1 MWPWE
6 KVPRSVADGILDDET
21 YDWLAVVGGMLRS
34 GGRPVVVGEPALRD
48 ANGLAATHTG
58 IDVNHTGSA
67 GLAGAIELLRRGE
80 IGPDDHVAVIF
91 TGIRRRSASVGE
103 PS

>member
-1 MWPWE
+1 
-6 KVPRSVADGILDDET
+6 VAGGILDDET
-21 YDWLAVVGGMLRS
+21 YDWLAVVGGMLRTN
-34 GGRPVVVGEPALRD
+34 GRPVVVGEAALRA
-48 ANGLAATHTG
+48 ANRLAVRHTG
-58 IDVNHTGSA
+58 INVDHTGSA

-91 TGIRRRSASVGE
+91 TGIRRRSASLGE